1 MTERVLLVD
10 DEPLVLEGLKRQ
22 LRKKIEV
29 ESATSGREG
38 LAVLERAGPFALVIS
53 DMRMPE
59 MNGSQFLEQVRKRS
73 PDSVR
78 MILSGQ
84 AEIESTIA
92 AVNLGQ
98 IFRFLTKPCSS
109 ETLIAAIDSGLE
121 QYRLVIAK
129 RELLEKTLG
138 GTVQVLTEI
147 LEMTNSLAQ
156 QRAKRVERLAQE
168 ICDTLGTT
176 MSWELRLAA
185 MLSQIGCITLPE
197 SALARLYTG
206 QTLDDE
212 AQSVYRAHPRVA
224 GKLLASIPRLEG
236 VAAIV
241 AGQLDEASATDPAAT
256 AAPAP
261 AAAPTNGAAGHAPDD
276 GLILRAAAQL
286 DFWLGLR
293 IARDE
298 AARRVLKALPELPK
312 PLAAAVQATALRSS
326 RTNKLTVKVA
336 GMQIGMVLDE
346 DLMSAKGMRLL
357 PKGQEITESMLL
369 RVQGFAESIGVS
381 EPVRVSVA
389 H

>member
-22 LRKKIEV
+22 LRKVVEV
-29 ESATSGREG
+29 ETAAGGREG
-38 LAVLERAGPFALVIS
+38 LAVIERSEPFAVVVS

-98 IFRFLTKPCSS
+98 IFRFLTKPCST
-109 ETLIAAIDSGLE
+109 EALVAALESGVE

-129 RELLEKTLG
+129 RELLEKTLR

-147 LEMTNSLAQ
+147 LELTNPVAQ
-156 QRAKRVERLAQE
+156 QRAKRVERYAQD
-168 ICDTLGTT
+168 ICDSIGTP

-185 MLSQIGCITLPE
+185 MLSQIGCVTLPE
-197 SALARLYTG
+197 SVLARLYAG

-212 AQSVYRAHPRVA
+212 AHSVYRSHPRVA

-236 VAAIV
+236 VAEIV
-241 AGQLDEASATDPAAT
+241 TGQLDDAPPGAEVADAGEATGTQLDA
-256 AAPAP
+256 
-261 AAAPTNGAAGHAPDD
+261 
-276 GLILRAAAQL
+276 LILKMAAQL
-286 DFWLGLR
+286 DYWLGVGS
-293 IARDE
+293 ARDE
-298 AARRVLKALPELPK
+298 AARRVLKAVPQATK
-312 PLAAAVQATALRSS
+312 PLANAVQAVALRSS
-326 RTNKLTVKVA
+326 RTDKVAVKVSGLLA
-336 GMQIGMVLDE
+336 GMVLDE

-357 PKGQEITESMLL
+357 PKGQEITGSILL
-369 RVQGFAESIGVS
+369 RVQGLAESIGVS
-381 EPVRVSVA
+381 EPFRVIVA
-389 H
+389 R

>member
-22 LRKKIEV
+22 LRKKVEV

-38 LAVLERAGPFALVIS
+38 LAVIERSGPFAVVVS

-59 MNGSQFLEQVRKRS
+59 MNGSQFLEQVHKRS

-109 ETLIAAIDSGLE
+109 EALIAALDAGLE
-121 QYRLVIAK
+121 QYRLVMAK

-147 LEMTNSLAQ
+147 LEMTNSIAQ
-156 QRAKRVERLAQE
+156 QRAKRVARLAQE
-168 ICDTLGTT
+168 ICDAMSTP

-185 MLSQIGCITLPE
+185 MLSQIGCVTLPE

-206 QTLDDE
+206 QTLDDDSQ
-212 AQSVYRAHPRVA
+212 AVYRSHPRVA
-224 GKLLASIPRLEG
+224 GKLLASIPRLER

-241 AGQLDEASATDPAAT
+241 AGQLDETPPADPAA
-256 AAPAP
+256 AAP
-261 AAAPTNGAAGHAPDD
+261 NGAGSDDSD

-312 PLAAAVQATALRSS
+312 ALAAAVQATALRSS

-336 GMQIGMVLDE
+336 GLQIGMLLDE
-346 DLMSAKGMRLL
+346 DLMSVKGMRLL
-357 PKGQEITESMLL
+357 PKGQEITESMLV
-369 RVQGFAESIGVS
+369 RVQGLAETIGVA
-381 EPVRVSVA
+381 EPVRVSVG

>member
-22 LRKKIEV
+22 LRKRIEV
-29 ESATSGREG
+29 ETAVGGREG
-38 LAVLERAGPFALVIS
+38 LALIERSEPFAVVVS

-109 ETLIAAIDSGLE
+109 EALLAALDSGLE
-121 QYRLVIAK
+121 QYRLVIDR
-129 RELLEKTLG
+129 RELLEKTLR

-147 LEMTNSLAQ
+147 LELTNPAAQ
-156 QRAKRVERLAQE
+156 QRAKRVERYAQE
-168 ICDTLGTT
+168 ICDAIGMP

-185 MLSQIGCITLPE
+185 MLSQIGCVTLPE
-197 SALARLYTG
+197 SVLARFYAG
-206 QTLDDE
+206 QTLDEE
-212 AQSVYRAHPRVA
+212 AHSVYRAHPRVA
-224 GKLLASIPRLEG
+224 SKLLQGIPRLEG

-241 AGQLDEASATDPAAT
+241 SSQLDDAALGAKPAD
-256 AAPAP
+256 
-261 AAAPTNGAAGHAPDD
+261 AGELTGTRLDA
-276 GLILRAAAQL
+276 LILKVAAQL
-286 DFWLGLR
+286 DYWLGVGS
-293 IARDE
+293 ARDV
-298 AARRVLKALPELPK
+298 AARRALEAVPQATK
-312 PLAAAVQATALRSS
+312 QLASAVQAVAVRSS
-326 RTNKLTVKVA
+326 KADKVAVKVS
-336 GMQIGMVLDE
+336 GLLVGMVLDE

-357 PKGQEITESMLL
+357 PKGQEITGSILL
-369 RVQGFAESIGVS
+369 RVQGLAESIGVR
-381 EPVRVSVA
+381 EPFRVIVA
-389 H
+389 R

>member
-22 LRKKIEV
+22 LRKKVEV

-38 LAVLERAGPFALVIS
+38 LAVIERSPPFAVVVS

-59 MNGSQFLEQVRKRS
+59 MNGSQFLEQVHKRS

-84 AEIESTIA
+84 ADLESTIA

-109 ETLIAAIDSGLE
+109 EALIAALDSGLE
-121 QYRLVIAK
+121 QYRLVIMK

-156 QRAKRVERLAQE
+156 QRAKRVERIAQE
-168 ICDTLGTT
+168 ICDALGTP

-185 MLSQIGCITLPE
+185 MLSQIGCVTLPE

-212 AQSVYRAHPRVA
+212 AQAMYRSHPRVA
-224 GKLLASIPRLEG
+224 GKLLGSIPRLEG

-241 AGQLDEASATDPAAT
+241 AGQLDETSTADAA
-256 AAPAP
+256 
-261 AAAPTNGAAGHAPDD
+261 AAAPNGATGGSSD

-286 DFWLGLR
+286 DYWLGLR

-298 AARRVLKALPELPK
+298 AARRVLSALPELPK
-312 PLAAAVQATALRSS
+312 DVAAAVRATALRSS

-336 GMQIGMVLDE
+336 GLQIGMVLDE

-357 PKGQEITESMLL
+357 PKGQEITESMLV
-369 RVQGFAESIGVS
+369 RVQGLAESIGVA
-381 EPVRVSVA
+381 EPVRVTVA